1 MKLLNGKELADK
13 IKEEVKAEVAQLKEQ
28 GKSVH
33 LAVIQ
38 VGDNAAYSEITLR
51 EAIEYVDKF
60 CPVKIVFNGIVLYN
74 DYDENMVEIED
85 GVYGEDKPPMDVIPD
100 RLWQFDNYV
109 VTSINI
115 EIVEFHH
122 SIVKMQGEYKTI
134 K

>member
-1 MKLLNGKELADK
+1 MTC
-13 IKEEVKAEVAQLKEQ
+13 
-28 GKSVH
+28 
-33 LAVIQ
+33 
-38 VGDNAAYSEITLR
+38 SEINLR

-60 CPVKIVFNGIVLYN
+60 CPVKIVFNGIILYN
-74 DYDENMVEIED
+74 DYDENMLEIED
-85 GVYGEDKPPMDVIPD
+85 GVYGENKPPMDVIAD

-122 SIVKMQGEYKTI
+122 SVITMQGEYKII

>member
-1 MKLLNGKELADK
+1 MTC
-13 IKEEVKAEVAQLKEQ
+13 
-28 GKSVH
+28 
-33 LAVIQ
+33 
-38 VGDNAAYSEITLR
+38 SEISLR

-60 CPVKIVFNGIVLYN
+60 CPVKIVFNGIILYN
-74 DYDENMVEIED
+74 DYDSEIEIED
-85 GVYGEDKPPMDVIPD
+85 GVYGENKPPMDVVAD

-122 SIVKMQGEYKTI
+122 SVVTMQGEYKII

>member
-1 MKLLNGKELADK
+1 MTC
-13 IKEEVKAEVAQLKEQ
+13 
-28 GKSVH
+28 
-33 LAVIQ
+33 
-38 VGDNAAYSEITLR
+38 SEINLR

-60 CPVKIVFNGIVLYN
+60 SPVKIVFNGIILYN
-74 DYDENMVEIED
+74 DYGEDVIEIED
-85 GVYGEDKPPMDVIPD
+85 GVYGENRLPIDVVPN

-122 SIVKMQGEYKTI
+122 SIITMRGEYKII

>member
-1 MKLLNGKELADK
+1 MKN
-13 IKEEVKAEVAQLKEQ
+13 
-28 GKSVH
+28 
-33 LAVIQ
+33 
-38 VGDNAAYSEITLR
+38 SEITLR

-60 CPVKIVFNGIVLYN
+60 SPVKIVFNGIILYN
-74 DYDENMVEIED
+74 DYGEDVIEIED
-85 GVYGEDKPPMDVIPD
+85 GVYGENRLPIDIVPN

-122 SIVKMQGEYKTI
+122 SVVTMQGEYKII